1 MDNNYY
7 IMTID
12 YKLTGKEDL
21 EDGKWKEIYIG
32 IDSNGVKYKKTI
44 TKQFDKKIIKKE
56 GNREYY
62 SPSEYRQ
69 WTDNGYIYRRII
81 KTKEEIKQEL
91 IDERKK
97 WKPFGE
103 GEPNVFKDNSHDE
116 VFIEWTKPPKT
127 FTSQK
132 SLQDIKD
139 LIYFSTADEYI
150 PPSITLPEKKN
161 NTESSDEYQLPENII
176 STFNTKITVVVSNII
191 TTRDEQDLY
200 SLIKEMA
207 EENGIPT
214 KISIPPIKYVYDRQT
229 RTEKP
234 LPRLAFIDYPHEADA
249 HYSIEYMNKKVIEHN
264 IIEASLQLPKKKY

>member
-7 IMTID
+7 IMAID
-12 YKLTGKEDL
+12 YKLTDKEDL

-62 SPSEYRQ
+62 SPSEYRE

-81 KTKEEIKQEL
+81 KTKEERINEL
-91 IDERKK
+91 INERKK

-103 GEPNVFKDNSHDE
+103 GESGVFRDNSNDE
-116 VFIEWTKPPKT
+116 IYIDWVRPPKDIIP
-127 FTSQK
+127 QK
-132 SLQDIKD
+132 TRQDILELLSFD
-139 LIYFSTADEYI
+139 NTEEYVPTSLI
-150 PPSITLPEKKN
+150 LPEKKN
-161 NTESSDEYQLPENII
+161 NTESGDEYQLPDNII

-200 SLIKEMA
+200 ALIKEMA

-229 RTEKP
+229 RTEKS

-264 IIEASLQLPKKKY
+264 IIEASLQLPKKNN